1 MNFFSW
7 CLLVSAIVF
16 SGVAFAAQPHATPYQ
31 IIQEALPVID
41 GELDDAVWQN
51 ASVISDFHQTRPDDH
66 GVPTQKTEVMIAIS
80 AEFVYVAFRNFDTD
94 LTKMVA
100 KGLIQGQNF
109 FSDDRVSVNLDTFN
123 DRRNSYFFQVNSNAI
138 RREALVGTNY
148 FIDEWDTIW
157 FAETKVYEWGWTAE
171 MAIPANSI
179 SFDPK
184 TTTWGLNFG
193 REFPS
198 RGESNSWSS
207 LDRNTS
213 PSAAGYLDQAK
224 GFDQGLGL
232 ELVPSVSLG
241 YTEDNSEDGVGS
253 DTLFE
258 PSLTGF
264 YNITPFLTAGITL
277 NTDFS
282 GTDVDD
288 RQVNLSRFSLFFPEK
303 REFFLRDASIFEF
316 ADLDRNARPFFSRK
330 LGLSDEGDP
339 LGIDGGFKLSGRA
352 GDWNLGA
359 LAIQQETQV
368 DNADDALFVGRA
380 NRNIGEESELGVIA
394 TYGDPT
400 TDRGNSLIGADYTYR
415 NSKVFG
421 NQRIQANL
429 WYQQSDTD
437 GYNDNQTAYG
447 AGVSYP
453 NYKYSGFLNY
463 QHVEENF
470 NPALGFVNRSGID
483 QFDGQ
488 LRYRH
493 RLGQGF
499 LQWLRTRVQVFRSD
513 RIEGGVQSENL
524 VWNILEGASKG
535 GDFFTFWVEQETEGL
550 IEEFE
555 LTDDIAIPAGL
566 YKSDRVGTF
575 FETGRSRSVRLE
587 MEVSDG
593 DFFGGSNFRIRPT
606 LEWRPNKHV
615 FASVS
620 AAQNRIKLPQGNFT
634 SRLFSARF
642 NYAFNSRWAW
652 LNVAQADNA
661 SETLSINSR
670 VRFQPRPDRE
680 YLLVFNQTRDRD
692 TDEVLDSAIILKAAF
707 NFQI

>member
-1 MNFFSW
+1 MKSFSW
-7 CLLVSAIVF
+7 CLFASAMIF
-16 SGVAFAAQPHATPYQ
+16 SGLSYASQPHATPYQ
-31 IIQEALPVID
+31 IKQEVWPVID
-41 GELDDAVWQN
+41 GELDDEVWKK
-51 ASVISDFHQTRPDDH
+51 ATIISDFHQTRPDDH
-66 GVPTQKTEVMIAIS
+66 GVPTQKTEVMIAINE
-80 AEFVYVAFRNFDTD
+80 EFIYVAFRNFDTD
-94 LTKMVA
+94 IDKMVA

-109 FSDDRVSVNLDTFN
+109 FSDDRVSINLDTFN

-138 RREALVGTNY
+138 RREALVGTDY

-157 FAETKVYEWGWTAE
+157 FAETKVHDWGWTAE
-171 MAIPANSI
+171 MAIPAKSI
-179 SFDPK
+179 AFDPN
-184 TTTWGLNFG
+184 TTTWGLNLG

-198 RGESNSWSS
+198 RGESNAWSS
-207 LDRNTS
+207 LDRNTR
-213 PSAAGYLDQAK
+213 PSAAGYLNQAQ

-232 ELVPSVSLG
+232 ELVPSLSVG
-241 YTEDNSEDGVGS
+241 YTEDNSEDGAGS
-253 DTLFE
+253 DTVLE

-264 YNITPFLTAGITL
+264 YNITPFLTAGVTL

-316 ADLDRNARPFFSRK
+316 GDLDRNARPFFSRK
-330 LGLSDEGDP
+330 IGLSDEGDP

-368 DNADDALFVGRA
+368 DNADDVLFVGRA
-380 NRNIGEESELGVIA
+380 NRNIGEESTLGVMA
-394 TYGDPT
+394 THGDPT
-400 TDRGNSLIGADYTYR
+400 TDRGNSLLGADYTYR

-421 NQRIQANL
+421 NQRVQANI

-447 AGVSYP
+447 AGVNYP
-453 NYKYSGFLNY
+453 NYKFSGFLNY

-470 NPALGFVNRSGID
+470 NPALGFVNRSGVDLI
-483 QFDGQ
+483 DGQ
-488 LRYRH
+488 FRYRH
-493 RLGQGF
+493 RLGGGF
-499 LQWLRTRVQVFRSD
+499 LQWLRTRVQVFRSE

-524 VWNILEGASKG
+524 VWNVLEGFSRG

-555 LTDDIAIPAGL
+555 LTDDITVPIGV
-566 YKSDRVGTF
+566 YKSERIGTF
-575 FETGRSRSVRLE
+575 FETGNSRSLRME
-587 MEVSDG
+587 MEISDG
-593 DFFGGSNFRIRPT
+593 DFFGGSNFRITPT

-620 AAQNRIKLPQGNFT
+620 AAENRIKLPQGNFT
-634 SRLFSARF
+634 SRLYSARF

-661 SETLSINSR
+661 SDTLSINSR
-670 VRFQPRPDRE
+670 IRYQPSADRE

-692 TDEVLDSAIILKAAF
+692 TDDVLDSAIILKAAF